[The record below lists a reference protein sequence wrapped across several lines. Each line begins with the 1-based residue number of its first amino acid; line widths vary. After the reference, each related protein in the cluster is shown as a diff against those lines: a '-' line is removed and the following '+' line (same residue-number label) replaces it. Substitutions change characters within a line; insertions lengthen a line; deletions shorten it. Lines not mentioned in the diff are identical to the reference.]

1 VRSFGQF
8 LAAAIVALALPAW
21 LCRLWNTDEGLE
33 GAGKGYDVARTIAE
47 LEKEDPDWVLIGN
60 SMLYTRLS
68 EDRLRAV
75 SGIQASLLAR
85 GRSQSAM
92 WWLCVKNVLLRSKAR
107 PEVVTV
113 FFRDT
118 DLTWADFRVDGGN
131 EWAIEDLKS
140 DPEPEWEMVLGRRA
154 AAAGDGLADRL
165 SASLQQLFPA
175 EKLRD
180 VAQRQ
185 VQERAFRATRLGTKA
200 NSSVR
205 RAELNDR
212 FSLAHL
218 RSDLGL
224 DAAPRSS
231 DQWAEVTKV
240 GDETIDTGFYED
252 GPFAFDASPEASF
265 LPHLVALAKAN
276 QIKLHFHRV
285 KRRPASNHTRP
296 DGPVIA
302 AYMRDLRTYLEAN
315 GCLLTDESVDPLLT
329 LDMYVDGDH
338 VSSKEEIQRR
348 YHELFWGRVRPVVA
362 PHLGS
367 AEGKDS

>member
-1 VRSFGQF
+1 MRSFGQF

-33 GAGKGYDVARTIAE
+33 GADKGYDVARTIAE

-92 WWLCVKNVLLRSKAR
+92 WWLCVKNVLLRSKVR
-107 PEVVTV
+107 PEVITV

-131 EWAIEDLKS
+131 EWAIEDLKD

-165 SASLQQLFPA
+165 SASLQELFPA
-175 EKLRD
+175 EKLRT

-224 DAAPRSS
+224 DAAPRTS

-240 GDETIDTGFYED
+240 GDETIDAGFYED
-252 GPFAFDASPEASF
+252 GPFDFDASPEASF

-296 DGPVIA
+296 DGPRLV
-302 AYMRDLRTYLEAN
+302 AYMKDCAVFLKPTDACLR
-315 GCLLTDESVDPLLT
+315 
-329 LDMYVDGDH
+329 MR
-338 VSSKEEIQRR
+338 VSIRCSLWICM
-348 YHELFWGRVRPVVA
+348 
-362 PHLGS
+362 
-367 AEGKDS
+367 